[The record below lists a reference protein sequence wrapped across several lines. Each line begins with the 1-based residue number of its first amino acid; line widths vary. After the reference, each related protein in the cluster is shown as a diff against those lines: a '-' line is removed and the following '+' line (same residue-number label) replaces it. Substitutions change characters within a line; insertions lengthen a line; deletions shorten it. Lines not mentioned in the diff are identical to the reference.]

1 MTLSMNITSHLAVCK
16 LTIILFKILQSI
28 SQMGF
33 RSVYS
38 YMNSKTP
45 VLEISKLFS
54 GL

>member
-1 MTLSMNITSHLAVCK
+1 MTSSRDITSHIAVGK
-16 LTIILFKILQSI
+16 LTIIFFKIPQSI
-28 SQMGF
+28 RQMEIGI
-33 RSVYS
+33 VYS